1 MALYHSMTELV
12 GGTPLLALERL
23 GAARGWRAQVLAK
36 LECMNPAGS
45 VKDRAALGM
54 IQAAEAAGKLSPG
67 ATIVEPT
74 SGNTGIGLAAVAA
87 VRGYRVVLTMPETM
101 SLERRKLLAAYGA
114 EIVLTPGALGMQG
127 AVERAEALAREIPGS
142 FLAGQFDNPANPAAH
157 EATTGPE
164 IWRDTGGAVDF
175 FVAGVGSGGTVTGVG
190 RYLKSLSPAVQV
202 VAVEPEESPLLSGGA
217 AGPHGIQGIGANFVP
232 GNYDGTVV
240 DRVMT
245 VKTAE
250 ALDLARQMARTEGI
264 LVGISSGA
272 ALAAASRLAA
282 DPENAGRTIVALLP
296 DTGERYL
303 STPLFTEE
311 NQR

>member
-127 AVERAEALAREIPGS
+127 AVERAEALAGEIPGS

-164 IWRDTGGAVDF
+164 IWRDTGGTVDF

-190 RYLKSLSPAVQV
+190 RYLKSLSPVVQV
-202 VAVEPEESPLLSGGA
+202 VAVEPEESPLLSGGT

>member
-114 EIVLTPGALGMQG
+114 EIVLTPGKLGMQG
-127 AVERAEALAREIPGS
+127 AVERAEALAGEIPGS

-190 RYLKSLSPAVQV
+190 RYLKALSPAVQV

-217 AGPHGIQGIGANFVP
+217 AGSHGIQGIGANFIP

-245 VKTAE
+245 VETAE